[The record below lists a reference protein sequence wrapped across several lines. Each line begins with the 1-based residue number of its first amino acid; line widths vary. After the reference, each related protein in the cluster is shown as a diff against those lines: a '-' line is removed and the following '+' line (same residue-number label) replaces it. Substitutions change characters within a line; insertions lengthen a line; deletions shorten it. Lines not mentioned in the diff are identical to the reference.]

1 VTGYARS
8 RRGEAHHSA
17 RLTEHDVREL
27 RRLVERLGVCVPCAG
42 KVLGLRISRGS
53 LWDAASYKTW
63 RHVK

>member
-1 VTGYARS
+1 MTGYVRS

-17 RLTEHDVREL
+17 RLTERDVREL
-27 RRLVERLGVCVPCAG
+27 RRLVEHAGVCVPCAG
-42 KVLGLRISRGS
+42 KVLGLRASRGS